1 MDVLLTRTADRQMFR
16 RTRSARR
23 SCKPSW
29 PSPAPYSVSARPQIM
44 LQLLVDK
51 RQTLQVGDLVPVGDL
66 WDVVAHGEE
75 AFSDVLRVNFD
86 NAKRLYHNK
95 LRPMLE
101 EQHEVHL
108 EHDLTHAHTDPELAQ
123 RLQASTTMTAYSRR
137 SSWQHW
143 CWKSRRS
150 RTLPQVVW
158 QH

>member
-16 RTRSARR
+16 QVYLF
-23 SCKPSW
+23 
-29 PSPAPYSVSARPQIM
+29 SPALVQTLVAVSSALQRERTALKIM

-95 LRPMLE
+95 LRPM
-101 EQHEVHL
+101 
-108 EHDLTHAHTDPELAQ
+108 P
-123 RLQASTTMTAYSRR
+123 RNSTRCTWNT
-137 SSWQHW
+137 
-143 CWKSRRS
+143 
-150 RTLPQVVW
+150 T
-158 QH
+158 